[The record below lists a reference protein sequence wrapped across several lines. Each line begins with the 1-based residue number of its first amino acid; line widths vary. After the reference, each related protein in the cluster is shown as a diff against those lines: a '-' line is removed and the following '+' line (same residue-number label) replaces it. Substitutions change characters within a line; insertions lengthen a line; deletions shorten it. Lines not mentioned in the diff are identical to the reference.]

1 MWNDCETNSDFID
14 YQHYVNAVVKII
26 NNEEL
31 LPCSIGVFGDWGSG
45 KSSLMKM
52 VEEKYKGQNDTLVI
66 KFNGWLFEG
75 YDDTKTVLMGSIV
88 DEIIRKRTLSEKA
101 IKLGAK
107 ILKKIDVIKVS
118 STALKYGLSYLTMG
132 PAGIALASSSDVLS
146 KLKDDDYEKYIKEKK
161 AEGNEDSDGT
171 IRSNIQEFHKNFED
185 LIAETKI
192 KKIVVLIDDLDRCST
207 DTIIGTLEAI
217 KLFLFTQKTA
227 FVLGADERLIK
238 YAVRKRFPE
247 IQGDSTEIGRDYLE
261 KLIQYP
267 IRIPPLNSIELATY
281 INLLFTKL
289 HLDIG
294 EFELV
299 RENVLKEKNKKGFD
313 FVFDFGNVDKFV
325 KTIKDEH
332 KEDLLLSAQI
342 TPVLSAGLNGNPRQC
357 KRFLNTLLLRRDMA
371 DSKGIAL
378 NKRILAK
385 LMLLEY
391 FKPETFKL
399 FYESQSKNNGI
410 IKGIERLEDNSV
422 NEKATA
428 KIQKKTACNESAIPA
443 LTIEQEALLQD
454 IWLVNWFKSEPS
466 LTNEN
471 LQPYYYFSRDR
482 LSVSGNHLQRMS
494 PAAQEVFRKITADG
508 ETVTNLGIEESKTL
522 SIGDAS
528 AVFEAL
534 TEKINQQDK
543 QTGDNPILK
552 RLFNFCGIRKE
563 LVSQILIF
571 VEKLPEQILPIPV
584 TTWLVEVTKNTAY
597 AGNAKKLLTKWSKN
611 TTNTNLAKVCAA
623 KLKQN

>member
-14 YQHYVNAVVKII
+14 YQHYVNAVIKII
-26 NNEEL
+26 NNEDL

-52 VEEKYKGQNDTLVI
+52 VEEKYTDQKDTLVI

-101 IKLGAK
+101 IKLGATL
-107 ILKKIDVIKVS
+107 LKKIDVFKVS

-146 KLKDDDYEKYIKEKK
+146 KLKEDDYEKYIKEKK
-161 AEGNEDSDGT
+161 AEGNEGSEGT

-267 IRIPPLNSIELATY
+267 IRIPPLNSIELSTY

-289 HLDIG
+289 HLDVG

-299 RENVLKEKNKKGFD
+299 RENVLKEKNKEGFD
-313 FVFDFGNVDKFV
+313 FVFNFSNADKFINRV
-325 KTIKDEH
+325 KDEH

-342 TPVLSAGLNGNPRQC
+342 IPVLSIGLNGNPRQC

-371 DSKGIAL
+371 ESKGIVL

-391 FKPETFKL
+391 FKPETFKS
-399 FYESQSKNNGI
+399 FYESQSKNTGI
-410 IKGIERLEDNSV
+410 IGGIERLEDSML
-422 NEKATA
+422 NEKTLSKTHK
-428 KIQKKTACNESAIPA
+428 KITSEEIVAPV
-443 LTIEQEALLQD
+443 LTTEQEALLQD
-454 IWLVNWFKSEPS
+454 VWLASWLKSEPS
-466 LTNEN
+466 LKNEN

-482 LSVSGNHLQRMS
+482 LSISGTHLQRMS
-494 PAAQEVFRKITADG
+494 PAAQEVFRKITADA
-508 ETVTNLGIEESKTL
+508 ESLINLGIEESKTL
-522 SIGDAS
+522 NIGDAS

-543 QTGDNPILK
+543 QIGTNPILK
-552 RLFNFCGIRKE
+552 RLFDFCAIRTE
-563 LVSQILIF
+563 LISEILIF
-571 VEKLPEQILPIPV
+571 VEKLPELILPFSV
-584 TTWLVEVTKNTAY
+584 TTWLIEITKNSTYSESAT
-597 AGNAKKLLTKWSKN
+597 KLLTKWSKN
-611 TTNTNLAKVCAA
+611 SINTHLAKVSAT

>member
-14 YQHYVNAVVKII
+14 YQHYVNAVIKIV
-26 NNEEL
+26 NNEDL

-52 VEEKYKGQNDTLVI
+52 VEEKYTDQKDTLVI

-107 ILKKIDVIKVS
+107 LLKKIDVFKVS

-132 PAGIALASSSDVLS
+132 PAGIALASSTDVLS
-146 KLKDDDYEKYIKEKK
+146 KLKEDDYEKYIKEKK
-161 AEGNEDSDGT
+161 AEVNEDSEGT

-227 FVLGADERLIK
+227 FILGADERLIK

-267 IRIPPLNSIELATY
+267 IRIPPLNSFELATY

-289 HLDIG
+289 HLDVG

-299 RENVLKEKNKKGFD
+299 RENVLKEKNKEGFD
-313 FVFDFGNVDKFV
+313 FVFNFSNADKFINTV
-325 KTIKDEH
+325 KDEH

-342 TPVLSAGLNGNPRQC
+342 IPVLSIGLNGNPRQC

-371 DSKGIAL
+371 ESKGIVL

-391 FKPETFKL
+391 FKPETFKS

-410 IKGIERLEDNSV
+410 IGGIERLEDSMP
-422 NEKATA
+422 NEKTSS
-428 KIQKKTACNESAIPA
+428 KTHKKVTSEEIVAPV
-443 LTIEQEALLQD
+443 LTTEQEALLQD
-454 IWLVNWFKSEPS
+454 VWLVSWLKSEPS
-466 LTNEN
+466 LKNEN

-482 LSVSGNHLQRMS
+482 LSILGTHLQRMS
-494 PAAQEVFRKITADG
+494 PAAQEVFRKITADA
-508 ETVTNLGIEESKTL
+508 ESLINLGIEESKTL
-522 SIGDAS
+522 NIGDAS

-543 QTGDNPILK
+543 QTGTNPILK
-552 RLFNFCGIRKE
+552 RLFDFCAIRTE
-563 LVSQILIF
+563 LISQILIF
-571 VEKLPEQILPIPV
+571 VEKLPELILPFSV
-584 TTWLVEVTKNTAY
+584 TTWLIEITKSSSYSESAT
-597 AGNAKKLLTKWSKN
+597 KLLTKWSKN
-611 TTNTNLAKVCAA
+611 SINTHLAKVSAT